1 MNDCQRDKLITETAT
16 DVRWIKSWTTEH
28 KAVHAK
34 YIWYLIG
41 TVIAIGLS
49 WFR

>member
-1 MNDCQRDKLITETAT
+1 MTDEQRDELIIQTRN
-16 DVRWIKSWTTEH
+16 DVKWIKTWTVEH
-28 KAVHAK
+28 KAIHAK